1 MNELVDAL
9 APAMVVSVA
18 LQQLIELVDPV
29 LDKFLQPHKKWIL
42 SAVAVVIGI
51 TLAAALRLRILQPL
65 GVSCPDFLDLILTA
79 FFLSGG
85 TKAFNDLIK
94 MVGYKKEETKAAL
107 DSPQIERV

>member
-18 LQQLIELVDPV
+18 LQQLIELADPI
-29 LDKFLQPHKKWIL
+29 LDKFLKDQKKWIL
-42 SAVAVVIGI
+42 SAAAVVIGI
-51 TLAAALRLRILQPL
+51 ALAAVLRLRILEPL
-65 GVSCPDFLDLILTA
+65 GASCPDLLDLLLTA

-94 MVGYKKEETKAAL
+94 IVGYKKEETKAAL
-107 DSPQIERV
+107 DPAQIARV